1 MSKKPTSYLLFVYGT
16 FGETEEEIQLY
27 VEMMGEQ
34 IFDVVSDG
42 YLPYTLG
49 PYHAIYKFNSV
60 YEFSDLKERI
70 DDTWQHMCHSYF
82 FIETT
87 DNLSYKIGT
96 NGDDLFGTNV
106 EETSPVQNQDFTPET
121 LSEFLNGSEQLQNE
135 IDFFKFILELKEQQE
150 EVEDEDPQVKKLKQ
164 KRKKKVITLDEV
176 LEKITTSGIES
187 ITKEEKQILDN
198 YANGK

>member
-1 MSKKPTSYLLFVYGT
+1 MSKKPTSYFLFVYGT
-16 FGETEEEIQLY
+16 FGDTEEEIQLY

-49 PYHAIYKFNSV
+49 PYHAIYKFNST
-60 YEFSDLKERI
+60 YDFDDLRERI
-70 DDTWQHMCHSYF
+70 DDTWQHMCHSYY

-87 DNLSYKIGT
+87 DNMSYKMGPE
-96 NGDDLFGTNV
+96 GEDLFGTNLDGS
-106 EETSPVQNQDFTPET
+106 TPVQNQQNNPEII
-121 LSEFLNGSEQLQNE
+121 SEFLKDKDQLQNE
-135 IDFFKFILELKEQQE
+135 IDFFKFILELKEE
-150 EVEDEDPQVKKLKQ
+150 NEDEDPQIKKLKQ
-164 KRKKKVITLDEV
+164 KHNKQVITLDEV

-187 ITKEEKQILDN
+187 ITNEEKQILDN